1 MSALRRDPALEHAL
15 IVACPE
21 ANLGFEST
29 HIARIVSGLKGTHV
43 MYEAKDGIPG
53 MITTHKSKEV
63 MCSQL
68 SDRLDQ
74 DSVEVYRGLV
84 CTGKPRAKIIKELCT
99 QVQNYNIVYAVPDKM
114 HHFQFAKKT
123 YSGKHHGNDDLAVML
138 QFNLLA
144 HTRFFQSSKYNS
156 LW

>member
-1 MSALRRDPALEHAL
+1 MKALRGSIGDALL
-15 IVACPE
+15 VACPE

-29 HIARIVSGLKGTHV
+29 HIARIVNKLKDAVV
-43 MYEAKDGIPG
+43 MYEAKEGIPG
-53 MITTHKSKEV
+53 LVTTHKTKEI
-63 MCSQL
+63 MASLL
-68 SDRLDQ
+68 SERLDQ
-74 DSVEVYRGLV
+74 DSVDVYRDLV
-84 CTGKPRAKIIKELCT
+84 CTGKPRDKIVKELCT

-114 HHFQFAKKT
+114 QHFRFSKKT

-144 HTRFFQSSKYNS
+144 FTRFFQSDKYNR